1 MEEIK
6 LARIDLDKVNKDW
19 SLEGY
24 SVSAFRTGLRIP
36 QLNICFDAGIHF
48 KNDPQLILIT
58 HSHSDHIR
66 ELPYMLPYENNLTT
80 VIVPNQLKYCIQNF
94 VSAMHAATLNIPK
107 FKFWKYNLVGLYC
120 KQSIDIKIKS
130 SNLRIKTWEMTHGF
144 PCLGYGVYQL
154 RKKLKNE
161 YKDLP
166 GKEIG
171 ELRKKGIDVTEL
183 KEFPIIF
190 FSGDTNK
197 KALPTLPYGEFKYFI
212 IECTFI
218 AEEHLECL
226 KTKEHLHYNNLEPYF
241 KEYQDTT
248 FILIHFSQKYTRKH
262 LDEFKS
268 KNQYKNVVFFY

>member
-6 LARIDLDKVNKDW
+6 LAKINLDKVNKDW

-36 QLNICFDAGIHF
+36 QLNICLDAGIPF
-48 KNDPQLILIT
+48 NNPQFQLILIT
-58 HSHSDHIR
+58 HSHSDHLR
-66 ELPYMLPYENNLTT
+66 ELPYIVSKETRTT

-94 VSAMHAATLNIPK
+94 VSAMHGATLNIPK
-107 FKFWKYNLVGLYC
+107 FNFWKYQLLGVEP
-120 KQSIDIKIKS
+120 KQSLDIKTKS

-144 PCLGYGVYQL
+144 PCLGYGLYQL

-166 GKEIG
+166 GREIG

-197 KALPTLPYGEFKYFI
+197 KALPTLPFGEFKYFI

-226 KTKEHLHYNNLEPYF
+226 KTKEHLHYKNLEPYF
-241 KEYQDTT
+241 EKYSDTR
-248 FILIHFSQKYTRKH
+248 FILIHFSQKYTKKH
-262 LDEFKS
+262 LDEFKT
-268 KNQYKNVVFFY
+268 KNKFKNVIFFY